1 MALKERSKIRIDI
14 LGQEYVLKGTESP
27 DYLKKVGDFVSNKM
41 DQVYKINP
49 IYGPT
54 KIAVLASL
62 QIADEYQKLKD
73 DYEKI
78 VEELRV
84 LDKIHKIG

>member
-1 MALKERSKIRIDI
+1 MDKSKVRIDI
-14 LGQEYVLKGTESP
+14 LGQEYVLRGSETPEYLEMIGRFIAHRTEQIQKNYSF
-27 DYLKKVGDFVSNKM
+27 YN
-41 DQVYKINP
+41 
-49 IYGPT
+49 PT
-54 KIAVLASL
+54 KVAVLVAL
-62 QIADEYQKLKD
+62 QLADELHKLRE